1 MKQRTLLPLLCSML
15 LYIPVVDAQQRQS
28 TSRAH
33 FENIAVLEYVDF
45 AARQAVI
52 DGKAYALAPD
62 MEWLGLATG
71 VTPESQR
78 ARLLNRRISY
88 VLGQLEGRTVVT
100 AIWVLPVARD

>member
-1 MKQRTLLPLLCSML
+1 MKQGALILLLVFGLLN
-15 LYIPVVDAQQRQS
+15 VAHVAAQQPA
-28 TSRAH
+28 SRSQ
-33 FENIAVLEYVDF
+33 FEVIAVLEYVDF

-100 AIWVLPVARD
+100 AIWVHPVARD